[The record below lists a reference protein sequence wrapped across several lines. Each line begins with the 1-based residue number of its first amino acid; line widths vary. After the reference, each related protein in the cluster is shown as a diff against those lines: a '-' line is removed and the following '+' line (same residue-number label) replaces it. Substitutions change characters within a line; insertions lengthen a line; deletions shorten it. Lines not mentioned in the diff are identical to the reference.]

1 MRGGCRAPRCPS
13 LLPEDHPRA
22 LLTAT
27 TTVPVSSLGG
37 GFPPS
42 GRCLRNQQ
50 FPPASFLWMKYK
62 SRHRDASG
70 RSRHRVAQAGGR
82 APNGK
87 PRRSLELAG
96 QPLTTCSRSPMCSA
110 RCSVKG
116 AGREGRGVGLGPLWG
131 GLGWGPWRGGG
142 GLPSGGGT
150 EPLGSLRCVL
160 SKVLGS
166 PPLPR
171 GPFPLLDRPTSAPP
185 CPSPPPSCPL
195 GLLLGRDPQEPGLAP
210 DAMSWSAFWPS
221 CHLPGRATGAVPA
234 RCQACP
240 QPTLIDLISSRLAR
254 QILVHPGPWPSPCAL
269 APSACR

>member
-131 GLGWGPWRGGG
+131 GLGWGLPGAVGGAAGGG
-142 GLPSGGGT
+142 GGGGGGAFLGAQRLLEARWACLDGVT
-150 EPLGSLRCVL
+150 ALVAEMAGAPLTGLLPAPAQGKVAEPLTGS
-160 SKVLGS
+160 
-166 PPLPR
+166 
-171 GPFPLLDRPTSAPP
+171 
-185 CPSPPPSCPL
+185 
-195 GLLLGRDPQEPGLAP
+195 
-210 DAMSWSAFWPS
+210 
-221 CHLPGRATGAVPA
+221 
-234 RCQACP
+234 
-240 QPTLIDLISSRLAR
+240 
-254 QILVHPGPWPSPCAL
+254 
-269 APSACR
+269 

>member
-142 GLPSGGGT
+142 TAEWRWHGT
-150 EPLGSLRCVL
+150 SREPAVCPLEGSWV
-160 SKVLGS
+160 
-166 PPLPR
+166 
-171 GPFPLLDRPTSAPP
+171 PTSAPWP
-185 CPSPPPSCPL
+185 SSPARQANLCPALPQPSPVLPAGSAAGPRPPGARLGPRCHELECFLAQLPPPWQGYWGCPSPV
-195 GLLLGRDPQEPGLAP
+195 PGL
-210 DAMSWSAFWPS
+210 S
-221 CHLPGRATGAVPA
+221 PA
-234 RCQACP
+234 N
-240 QPTLIDLISSRLAR
+240 TD
-254 QILVHPGPWPSPCAL
+254 
-269 APSACR
+269 